1 MSSTPA
7 ILVPLAIWPVALA
20 IVVVSAIVITLVIT
34 LIGRRGRAV
43 ASVFLAVGLLVFFLL
58 AAGIFFVRMDTRTRS
73 VNVDRQLAQFELA
86 PARGLAGQRAI
97 ELGDTPSPPKPA
109 TDEETPKAESP
120 KPAGNVDNPKAES
133 PKPATDASSAPAET
147 SAAEKAKSEQPPP
160 ADNRPDWVGTEPAK
174 VDGVYRVPVTVGPW
188 PTSEESMKALPAA
201 VDAEI
206 AKYAVSKFGNQ
217 AAGKLKLDFD
227 YVISH
232 MIQKDIW
239 EEPLKIDSFD
249 DVKHMVG
256 RDIWENSANAAD
268 GEWTQLHA
276 LVKFDG
282 EVKRRLDDDWARLL
296 RVERLFSVGVLGAIV
311 MIILTAVYSYLKID
325 LRTGGAYRGRL
336 RAGALAAILAVIVAV
351 LLTHA

>member
-1 MSSTPA
+1 MHLSVIELT
-7 ILVPLAIWPVALA
+7 
-20 IVVVSAIVITLVIT
+20 IVVVSVVLIAPRVVA
-34 LIGRRGRAV
+34 LIGRRGRVLAP
-43 ASVFLAVGLLVFFLL
+43 VFLALGLLAFFLL
-58 AAGIFFVRMDTRTRS
+58 AAGIFSARMATHTRS

-86 PARGLAGQRAI
+86 TVRELAGQRAI

-109 TDEETPKAESP
+109 
-120 KPAGNVDNPKAES
+120 GNDDNPKAES
-133 PKPATDASSAPAET
+133 PETATDVSSVPAET
-147 SAAEKAKSEQPPP
+147 SAAEEAKSEQPPP

-174 VDGVYRVPVTVGPW
+174 VDGVYRVSVTVGPW
-188 PTSEESMKALPAA
+188 PTSEESMAALPAA

-206 AKYAVSKFGNQ
+206 AKYAVSEFGNQ
-217 AAGKLKLDFD
+217 AAGKLKLPFS
-227 YVISH
+227 YVMSH

-249 DVKHMVG
+249 EVKHMVG